1 MAKLNTNYPIL
12 VIFTL
17 LIATKIRASDEL
29 RLDNIC
35 LNNQNLVKVHFYVH
49 DVSGGPNSTVQEVAR
64 AAVSTD
70 DPLSFGKILV
80 LDDMITTGPGRDSKE
95 LGKLQGIITSA
106 DMKIT
111 AMAMSIN
118 VVFTSGEYK
127 GSTLSIAGR
136 NQVLDRERRMAVVGG
151 TGVFRFTRGYAI
163 ISTYSNRVEDS
174 GETPSWLSTANEHGN
189 PIVGWRDVLG
199 GGRDLGH
206 GKFFPSIKRGG
217 VGTGIFTAVSAG
229 WASPLAGSTSFC
241 SMPVCS
247 LSVGGQENEKL
258 AKIQFYAQDVI
269 GGPNATVHEVARA
282 AVSTDALLSF
292 GKVFVIDDV
301 ITVGPSADT
310 EALGKAQGIMTSAD
324 METVMMAMSYNIVFT
339 SGEYNGS
346 VLSVA
351 GRNEV
356 AEERRRLAVVGGTG
370 VFRFA
375 RGYAV
380 VSTYSTAVAEDS
392 GVYTV
397 LEYAIYSTF
406 CP

>member
-1 MAKLNTNYPIL
+1 MASLNIYA
-12 VIFTL
+12 V
-17 LIATKIRASDEL
+17 LIVLYLFCATQINGRKIGDERDEL
-29 RLDNIC
+29 ELNYLC
-35 LNNQNLVKVHFYVH
+35 LK
-49 DVSGGPNSTVQEVAR
+49 
-64 AAVSTD
+64 
-70 DPLSFGKILV
+70 
-80 LDDMITTGPGRDSKE
+80 
-95 LGKLQGIITSA
+95 
-106 DMKIT
+106 
-111 AMAMSIN
+111 
-118 VVFTSGEYK
+118 
-127 GSTLSIAGR
+127 
-136 NQVLDRERRMAVVGG
+136 
-151 TGVFRFTRGYAI
+151 
-163 ISTYSNRVEDS
+163 
-174 GETPSWLSTANEHGN
+174 
-189 PIVGWRDVLG
+189 
-199 GGRDLGH
+199 
-206 GKFFPSIKRGG
+206 
-217 VGTGIFTAVSAG
+217 
-229 WASPLAGSTSFC
+229 
-241 SMPVCS
+241 
-247 LSVGGQENEKL
+247 NEKL